1 MKKTLKL
8 AGLLLALVMVIS
20 ALPVMAFAD
29 DSYTITVTNP
39 IEGKTYSAYK
49 VFDIETY
56 TPATTE
62 PAAAATATYKVN
74 SAFAGLFAEGADGLT
89 YFNIDED
96 GYVTAKDGA
105 DMAAFAKIALAY
117 VKTNTIAAAASG
129 TAAEGDESVAL
140 DVTAKGAGYYLVDST
155 TGSLCALNS
164 TVPAAEVSEKNTEP
178 TVSKTVE
185 DAEATSA
192 NVGDTVDYKVV
203 ITAQKGAENYVF
215 HDVMET
221 GLSYNNDIAIKI
233 GEDTLANTNYSLT
246 TADGD
251 TITVTF
257 TKAYLDTIAAATEI
271 TITYSAKITAD
282 AITDADG
289 KLDNKATL
297 DYGDNHTTTT
307 DIAPVYSY
315 GFDAAKIDKTTKKV
329 ISGANFSLYTE
340 ATGGTALSLFYD
352 STNKCYRPAAND
364 TEAASTVTAFDL
376 TVAKFDG
383 LKAGTYY
390 LEENAQPD
398 GYNKLSDR
406 ASITIGDTTDMFFT
420 ANAPAA
426 VGDDTEDTTG
436 GLLIANEQGTLLPS
450 TGGMGTTILYVV
462 GAILVVGAGVLLIAK
477 KRMSTAK

>member
-8 AGLLLALVMVIS
+8 AGLLLALVMVLS
-20 ALPVMAFAD
+20 MLPVMASAD

-49 VFDIETY
+49 VFDIESY

-74 SAFAGLFAEGADGLT
+74 DDFADLFATGADGLT
-89 YFNIDED
+89 YFDVDED

-105 DMAAFAKIALAY
+105 DMAAFAKIALAFA
-117 VKTNTIAAAASG
+117 KDEGIEAADSD
-129 TAAEGDESVAL
+129 TAAEGATSVAL
-140 DVTAKGAGYYLVDST
+140 DVTTAGAGYYLVDST
-155 TGSLCALNS
+155 TGSLCALSS

-185 DAEATSA
+185 NAESTSA
-192 NVGDTVDYKVV
+192 NVGDKVNFKVV

-233 GEDTLANTNYSLT
+233 GEDTLADTNYSLS
-246 TADGD
+246 TATGD

-271 TITYSAKITAD
+271 TITYSANITVD
-282 AITDADG
+282 AITDTDG

-297 DYGDNHTTTT
+297 DYGDNHSTTT

-315 GFDAAKIDKTTKKV
+315 GFDAAKIDATTKKV
-329 ISGANFSLYTE
+329 ISGANFSLYDSE
-340 ATGGTALSLFYD
+340 TGTTPISLFYD
-352 STNKCYRPAAND
+352 STNKCYRPALTGETA
-364 TEAASTVTAFDL
+364 VTTFDL
-376 TVAKFDG
+376 TVATFDG

-390 LEENAQPD
+390 LEENTQPD
-398 GYNKLSDR
+398 GYNKLSER
-406 ASITIGDTTDMFFT
+406 ASIEIGNTTDMFFT
-420 ANAPAA
+420 ANAPTA
-426 VGDDTEDTTG
+426 VGSDTTSTAG
-436 GLLIANEQGTLLPS
+436 GLLIANEQGTLLPT
-450 TGGMGTTILYVV
+450 TGGMGTTLIYIA
-462 GAILVVGAGVLLIAK
+462 GAILVIGAGVLLVAK

>member
-20 ALPVMAFAD
+20 ALPIMASAD

-49 VFDIETY
+49 VFDIESY

-74 SAFAGLFAEGADGLT
+74 DDFAGLFATGADGLT
-89 YFNIDED
+89 YFAVDED
-96 GYVTAKDGA
+96 GYVTAKDGV

-117 VKTNTIAAAASG
+117 AKTNADVAASD
-129 TAAEGDESVAL
+129 TAAEDATSVVL
-140 DVTAKGAGYYLVDST
+140 DVTAAGAGYYLVDST

-164 TVPAAEVSEKNTEP
+164 TVPAAEVSEKNAEP

-203 ITAQKGAENYVF
+203 ITAEPGAENYVF

-221 GLSYNNDIAIKI
+221 GLSYNNDIAITV
-233 GEDTLANTNYSLT
+233 GGTALANTNYDLT
-246 TADGD
+246 TASGD

-257 TKAYLDTIAAATEI
+257 TKAYLDTIAAETQI

-297 DYGDNHTTTT
+297 DYGDNHSTTT
-307 DIAPVYSY
+307 DIAPVTSF
-315 GFDAAKIDKTTKKV
+315 GFDAAKIDATTKKV
-329 ISGANFSLYTE
+329 ISGANFSLYTSE
-340 ATGGTALSLFYD
+340 TGGTALSLFYD
-352 STNKCYRPAAND
+352 ETNKCYRPAAND
-364 TEAASTVTAFDL
+364 TEAASTVTTFDL

-383 LKAGTYY
+383 LAAGDYY
-390 LEENAQPD
+390 LNENTQPN
-398 GYNKLSDR
+398 GYNKLSAR
-406 ASITIGDTTDMFFT
+406 VKVTIGGTNGDNFFT
-420 ANAPAA
+420 ANAPTA
-426 VGDDTEDTTG
+426 VGSDTTSTADG
-436 GLLIANEQGTLLPS
+436 VLIANEQGTLLPT
-450 TGGMGTTILYVV
+450 TGGIGTTIFYVI
-462 GAILVVGAGVLLIAK
+462 GAILVVGAGVLLVSK
-477 KRMSTAK
+477 KRMAAK